1 MSMPSFQYHFFKPL
15 MRMARWAQGN
25 FPVNHANAYVIFRQ
39 IADRMVN
46 LTMYPPKTVRVE
58 SASIAGVQGDWI
70 FPANSPADTVM
81 LFLHGGGIAFGWNNA
96 MQRELAYLA
105 TFAGLS
111 AFGVDYHLIPT
122 HRYPVAHDECYAV
135 YAALVQQGHQV
146 VLIGES
152 SGGVLALATL
162 LRAKAN
168 GLAQPLLCVLI
179 SPVVDYGF
187 KDEGVWKSDDPF
199 AHPRFLVDTHKHYIA
214 GYDTTL
220 PDLGPIYADL
230 SGIAPLYVLAGE
242 HEILRGEVDRL
253 VAAVKRFD
261 VPTEVALQPHVWHS
275 WHAMAPLLPE
285 ATQALADLGAVI
297 RQRITEY
304 QEKS

>member
-1 MSMPSFQYHFFKPL
+1 MPSFQYHFFKPF

-25 FPVNHANAYVIFRQ
+25 FPVKNANAYVFFRQ
-39 IADRMVN
+39 MADRMVN
-46 LTMYPPKTVRVE
+46 LTMHPPKTVRVE
-58 SASIAGVQGDWI
+58 RTSVAGVQGDWI
-70 FPANSPADTVM
+70 FPPNSPADTVM

-105 TFAGLS
+105 TFAGLR
-111 AFGVDYHLIPT
+111 AFGVDYHVIPT

-135 YAALVQQGHQV
+135 YAALVQQGQQV

-152 SGGVLALATL
+152 SGGVLALAIL
-162 LRAKAN
+162 LRARAN

-187 KDEGVWKSDDPF
+187 KDEGVWQSNDPF
-199 AHPRFLVDTHKHYIA
+199 AHPRFLVDTHKHYVA
-214 GYDTTL
+214 GYDTML
-220 PDLGPIYADL
+220 PDLGPIYFDL

-253 VAAVKRFD
+253 VAAATRYGVR
-261 VPTEVALQPHVWHS
+261 TEVAFQSHVWHS
-275 WHAMAPLLPE
+275 WHAMAPHLPE

-297 RQRITEY
+297 QKRVAKY

>member
-1 MSMPSFQYHFFKPL
+1 
-15 MRMARWAQGN
+15 MRMARWAQGI
-25 FPVNHANAYVIFRQ
+25 FPVNHANTYVFFRQ

-46 LTMYPPKTVRVE
+46 LTMHPPKSVRVE
-58 SASIAGVQGDWI
+58 SASVAGVQGDWI
-70 FPANSPADTVM
+70 FPSNSPADTVM
-81 LFLHGGGIAFGWNNA
+81 LFLHGGGIAFGWNHA

-105 TFAGLS
+105 TFAGLR

-122 HRYPVAHDECYAV
+122 HRYPVAHDEIYAV
-135 YAALVQQGHQV
+135 YEALVQQGQQV

-187 KDEGVWKSDDPF
+187 KDEGVWQSDDPF
-199 AHPRFLVDTHKHYIA
+199 AHPRFLVETHKHYMA
-214 GYDTTL
+214 GYEATL

-230 SGIAPLYVLAGE
+230 SGIAPLYILAGE

-253 VAAVKRFD
+253 VAAATRYGVR
-261 VPTEVALQPHVWHS
+261 TEVALHPHVWHS
-275 WHAMAPLLPE
+275 WHAMAPHLPE

-297 RQRITEY
+297 RQRITKY